1 MIEYLKLIMIC
12 DKTNSTKDPPAVI
25 VMIAANCPAEVTQVA
40 EIKVSAHT
48 GIPLDAPEIPN
59 ANETATYASPI
70 GIPSINPLRNSL
82 SDFIICSYSSK

>member
-1 MIEYLKLIMIC
+1 VEADLNELKDLIAKSNPEEM
-12 DKTNSTKDPPAVI
+12 TES
-25 VMIAANCPAEVTQVA
+25 QVA

>member
-1 MIEYLKLIMIC
+1 MIC

-48 GIPLDAPEIPN
+48 GIPLDAPEIQMQTKQPYMLVRL
-59 ANETATYASPI
+59 EFHQLISSKFI
-70 GIPSINPLRNSL
+70 CLISL
-82 SDFIICSYSSK
+82 SAL

>member
-59 ANETATYASPI
+59 ANETATYASLI
-70 GIPSINPLRNSL
+70 SL
-82 SDFIICSYSSK
+82 SAPIVQNNSIPVKI